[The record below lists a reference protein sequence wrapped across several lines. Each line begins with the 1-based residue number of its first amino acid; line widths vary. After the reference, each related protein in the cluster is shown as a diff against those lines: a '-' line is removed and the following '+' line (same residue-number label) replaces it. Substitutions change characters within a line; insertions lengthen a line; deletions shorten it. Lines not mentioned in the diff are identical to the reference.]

1 MEEEGGLFKWF
12 ILEAMVS
19 KGLVEEGWG
28 VEEYWREEEDSWL
41 VSKDILGSMGKM

>member
-1 MEEEGGLFKWF
+1 MEEEEGLFKWF

-28 VEEYWREEEDSWL
+28 VEEYWGEEEDCWL
-41 VSKDILGSMGKM
+41 VSKDFLGSMGKM